1 MNIREL
7 RDKRMQAI
15 TSMRQ
20 LVETAEGEERTL
32 NAEEKEQFQRLR
44 DEVRQLDERIQAI
57 ETTDNLLEEAR
68 RSGAIRPA
76 PEIGMSRNEVRRY
89 SLIRAIRAAATG
101 DWRGAELEREASEA
115 TAQKLGREPRSFF
128 VPYDWMAAET
138 RDLVVGTA
146 SAGGHLVAT
155 DLLVQNFIELLRNR
169 MVTDQAGA
177 TVLTGLVGNVAIPR
191 QTGGA
196 TAYWVAESGSP
207 TESQQAFDQVTLSP
221 KTVGAFTDISRKL
234 LLQTSMDVE
243 RFVRNDLAT
252 VLALAID
259 YAALNGSGTGN
270 QPLGI
275 ANVTGIGSV
284 VGGANGA
291 APTWTHIVRLET
303 EVAMDNADVGRLAY
317 VTSPKVRGKLKTTE
331 KASGT
336 AQFIWENGNTPLN
349 GYRALVSNQV
359 RDNITKGTGSNLS
372 QIFFGN
378 WGDLIIGQWGALDI
392 LVDPYTGSTSGTVR
406 VVALQD
412 VDIAVR
418 HAESF
423 ALMADADAN

>member
-1 MNIREL
+1 MNLREL
-7 RDKRMQAI
+7 RDQRHAI
-15 TSMRQ
+15 ATQMRE
-20 LVETAEGEERTL
+20 LVEQAEGEERAL
-32 NAEEKEQFQRLR
+32 NAEEKERFEALKGEF
-44 DEVRQLDERIQAI
+44 DALNERIRAL
-57 ETTDNLLEEAR
+57 ETTEDILREAR
-68 RSGAIRPA
+68 ESGALRPQA
-76 PEIGMSRNEVRRY
+76 EIGMSDDEIRRY
-89 SLIRAIRAAATG
+89 SLVRAIRAAATG

-115 TAQKLGREPRSFF
+115 TAKLIGREPRSFF
-128 VPYDWMAAET
+128 VPYDWMS
-138 RDLVVGTA
+138 RDLNVGTA
-146 SAGGHLVAT
+146 TAGGHLVAT
-155 DLLVQNFIELLRNR
+155 DLLAQNFIELLRNR
-169 MVTDQAGA
+169 MVTTTAGA
-177 TVLTGLVGNVAIPR
+177 TMLTGLVGNIAIPR
-191 QTGGA
+191 PTGGA

-207 TESQQAFDQVTLSP
+207 TESQQAFDQVAMSP

-234 LLQTSMDVE
+234 LQQASLDVE

-270 QPLGI
+270 QPTGV
-275 ANVTGIGSV
+275 ANVTGVGSV

-291 APTWTHIVRLET
+291 APTWAHIVQLET
-303 EVAMDNADVGRLAY
+303 EVAIDNADVGRLAY

-331 KASGT
+331 KAAGT
-336 AQFIWENGNTPLN
+336 AQFVWESGNTPLN

-359 RDNITKGTGSNLS
+359 RDDITKGTGTNLS

-392 LVDPYTGSTSGTVR
+392 LVDPYTGGTAGTVR